1 MIDFHSHILPAMD
14 DGSRNIEESLQM
26 LRMLQEQGVE
36 RVIATPHFYADENPP
51 DVFLRRRADAWE
63 HLRAHLTQGLPHVL
77 LGAEVH
83 YFQGISRTA
92 QVRQLCIQDTG
103 VLLLEMPFS
112 GWSSRTVEDLAALAQ
127 QQEMTVVLAHV
138 ERYLPDQPRALWPKL
153 RRMGILFQCNASFFL
168 DWRTKHRAVKMLRNR
183 EIDILG
189 SDCHGVS
196 YRPPRLD
203 EAAKFICRHAG
214 NEALSR
220 LEDCF
225 RKLIGT
231 DR

>member
-112 GWSSRTVEDLAALAQ
+112 GWFLPHGRGSRCAGSAAGDDGRAG
-127 QQEMTVVLAHV
+127 ACGAIS
-138 ERYLPDQPRALWPKL
+138 PRPAP
-153 RRMGILFQCNASFFL
+153 
-168 DWRTKHRAVKMLRNR
+168 
-183 EIDILG
+183 
-189 SDCHGVS
+189 
-196 YRPPRLD
+196 RPV
-203 EAAKFICRHAG
+203 A
-214 NEALSR
+214 
-220 LEDCF
+220 
-225 RKLIGT
+225 
-231 DR
+231 

>member
-1 MIDFHSHILPAMD
+1 MTVLRIGYALLLLTVLGLDAFCGSILSAA
-14 DGSRNIEESLQM
+14 
-26 LRMLQEQGVE
+26 
-36 RVIATPHFYADENPP
+36 ATALLVLTPLACVP
-51 DVFLRRRADAWE
+51 L
-63 HLRAHLTQGLPHVL
+63 HLRA
-77 LGAEVH
+77 AK
-83 YFQGISRTA
+83 
-92 QVRQLCIQDTG
+92 
-103 VLLLEMPFS
+103 
-112 GWSSRTVEDLAALAQ
+112 
-127 QQEMTVVLAHV
+127 
-138 ERYLPDQPRALWPKL
+138 KL
-153 RRMGILFQCNASFFL
+153 RVRLDAPVNLAASFFL

-220 LEDCF
+220 LEDCS